1 MPESSIQVQYST
13 RLSLSCTAQGLPLP
27 VITWL
32 QQLSNGSQIQ
42 YFSNNVTNSQI
53 VITETASGSD
63 SLMSTFVVNSA
74 SINSAGIYKC
84 QGQNMIGVAQSSNSV
99 VGILGKQQISLISTI
114 NYS

>member
-13 RLSLSCTAQGLPLP
+13 RLSLSCTAQGNPLP

-42 YFSNNVTNSQI
+42 YFSSNVTNSQI
-53 VITETASGSD
+53 VITEADSGSD

-84 QGQNMIGVAQSSNSV
+84 QGQNVIGVAQSSNSV
-99 VGILGKQQISLISTI
+99 VGILGKQHISLSST
-114 NYS
+114 